1 MKKIFDRLW
10 FSTCYPGI
18 KIYLYL
24 VILTIL
30 SLFFIQPVK
39 NILENINNNF
49 PLENIDILTILIY
62 LLLLLIKIILNVKIL
77 YLSYIGWKKYEN

>member
-1 MKKIFDRLW
+1 MKKIFNRLW

-18 KIYLYL
+18 KIYIYL
-24 VILTIL
+24 IIVSIL
-30 SLFFIQPVK
+30 SLTFIKPIN
-39 NILENINNNF
+39 NIRENINNDF
-49 PLENIDILTILIY
+49 SLENIDVVIILMY